1 MKYGNFVGGGWL
13 PMEKQEMDQMLA
25 HFKKQLVD
33 FFGDGFFKCFTY
45 EYEEPESGVVIHA
58 IFKAELATPF
68 NGRNGFNS
76 TIRNCTEVRFF
87 VTKDK
92 GKYLEIKD
100 PKHPY
105 EPSLWKHD
113 TKHCPAFSYG
123 CNMSVS
129 GSERRYRCK
138 HWETIQNWSPYTY
151 GTEIKDLTYEVS
163 DLNGLKKAITA
174 K

>member
-33 FFGDGFFKCFTY
+33 FFGEGFFKGFSYKYEPMPISSVINAVFT
-45 EYEEPESGVVIHA
+45 
-58 IFKAELATPF
+58 AELATPF

-87 VTKDK
+87 VTKNK

-100 PKHPY
+100 PKHPFD
-105 EPSLWKHD
+105 PSYWKHD

-123 CNMSVS
+123 CDMWVS

-138 HWETIQNWSPYTY
+138 HWESIQNWSPYTY
-151 GTEIKDLTYEVS
+151 GTEIKDLTYTVD
-163 DLNGLKKAITA
+163 DLSGLKKAITA